1 MTVVFD
7 AIFIIHCNEVY
18 KTTRNNNNNNV
29 DLGCVIST
37 EPPGNDLKIEGHWK
51 PSTGAQEDKL
61 EVIMNHI

>member
-7 AIFIIHCNEVY
+7 AIFIIHCSEVY
-18 KTTRNNNNNNV
+18 KATRNNNNNV

-51 PSTGAQEDKL
+51 PSTGAQE
-61 EVIMNHI
+61 VIMNHI

>member
-7 AIFIIHCNEVY
+7 AIFIIHCSEVY
-18 KTTRNNNNNNV
+18 KATRNNNNNV

-37 EPPGNDLKIEGHWK
+37 EPPGNDLKIGHWK